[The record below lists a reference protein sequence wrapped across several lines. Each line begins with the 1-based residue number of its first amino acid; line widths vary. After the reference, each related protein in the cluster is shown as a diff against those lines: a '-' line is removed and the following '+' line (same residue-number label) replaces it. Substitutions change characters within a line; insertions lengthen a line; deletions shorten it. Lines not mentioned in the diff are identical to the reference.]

1 MVMRVLHE
9 KLRLSLVAVGLILLQ
24 ACLAAGCVTHGHRKL
39 SITFLGQTIIF
50 EDEAYK
56 NDEGR
61 ETYRVGFDED
71 SSVVDLLFGWLRPA
85 PTATE
90 GKEANSELDVDPVPK
105 PLIGGDIPE
114 SEDNANEATD
124 ETDITD

>member
-1 MVMRVLHE
+1 MMRVLRE
-9 KLRLSLVAVGLILLQ
+9 KLRLSLIAVGLLALQ
-24 ACLAAGCVTHGHRKL
+24 SCLAAGCVTHGHRKL
-39 SITFLGQTIIF
+39 TIQLLGQTIII

-71 SSVVDLLFGWLRPA
+71 SSVVELLFGWLRPDPA
-85 PTATE
+85 VE
-90 GKEANSELDVDPVPK
+90 DEA
-105 PLIGGDIPE
+105 IG
-114 SEDNANEATD
+114 